1 MLADE
6 NIISMLGKEV
16 KQQSTAPVKPA
27 VALALSRTV
36 AR

>member
-1 MLADE
+1 MLAND
-6 NIISMLGKEV
+6 SMLGKNV
-16 KQQSTAPVKPA
+16 KQQSTAPVRP